1 LHHDCCLER
10 RTLWPMNGGPM
21 SYQVKIRGSMSM
33 GGPLTTRET
42 VANAAIFFPA
52 KDVEASSPEEA
63 ARSVLSDVT
72 NMSGTIVDEVW
83 VSQSGMSWV
92 FTSRGEL
99 LEEGPTEDLLSS
111 RE

>member
-1 LHHDCCLER
+1 
-10 RTLWPMNGGPM
+10 MNGGPM